1 MKREKYRADYHRIMK
16 ERGVDFI
23 LSPTFNGVA
32 AGLGE
37 SQYWNYTA
45 IWNILDQPCTIF
57 PTGLFHDPAID
68 KADPEFKPRNEA
80 EEREWKKYTPEKF
93 IGAPIALQLTGKH
106 FRDEETLA
114 AAKLVAE
121 IVRS

>member
-1 MKREKYRADYHRIMK
+1 MK